1 MKFTNRQLPP
11 LPTAVTPRSSDMNT
25 LPVLYQDP
33 AAHYSEAS
41 LFRKLKKYARA
52 AGEELVEKSLVLYYT
67 LQKSDTPLWAK
78 TVIYSVLGYFIL
90 PLDLIPDALPPL
102 GFTDD
107 LGAILAALATISL
120 HVTPDVKEKAR
131 ARMSEWFVMEDD
143 EAE

>member
-1 MKFTNRQLPP
+1 
-11 LPTAVTPRSSDMNT
+11 MNT

-33 AAHYSEAS
+33 AAQYSEAS

-90 PLDLIPDALPPL
+90 PLDLIPDALMPM
-102 GFTDD
+102 GFSDD

-120 HVTPDVKEKAR
+120 HVTPDVREKAR
-131 ARMSEWFVMEDD
+131 ARMSEWFVTEHNTV
-143 EAE
+143 E